1 MKKILVVDDEP
12 AIVTLLTYNL
22 ENANYEVQV
31 ATDGPSAFKKAT
43 ERNFDFIILDLM
55 LPGYDGIEVTKKLRQ
70 EKIKTPII
78 ILTAKDDELNKI
90 IGLEIG
96 ADDYMTKPFSPREVV
111 ARIKAI
117 LRRTEIN
124 SSGIEQDD
132 EEVKEFK
139 DFKIDFS
146 NYSVYKNNEK
156 VSLTPKEFELLV
168 YFVKRIGRVLSRE
181 KLLSGVWG
189 YDYEGQTRMID
200 MHVSHLREKLEVDPK
215 KPVYLKTVRGFGY
228 KFEENK

>member
-31 ATDGPSAFKKAT
+31 AIDGPGAFKKAT
-43 ERNFDFIILDLM
+43 EQNFDFIILDLM

-70 EKIKTPII
+70 EKVKTPII

-96 ADDYMTKPFSPREVV
+96 ADDYMTKPFSPREVI

-117 LRRTEIN
+117 LRRTEYD
-124 SSGIEQDD
+124 SSKDEQTDN
-132 EEVKEFK
+132 EVKEFK

-146 NYSVYKNNEK
+146 NYSVYKKDEK
-156 VSLTPKEFELLV
+156 VALTPKEFELLV
-168 YFVKRIGRVLSRE
+168 YFIKRTGRVLSRE
-181 KLLSGVWG
+181 KLLNGVWG

-200 MHVSHLREKLEVDPK
+200 MHVSHLREKLEVDAKNPI
-215 KPVYLKTVRGFGY
+215 YLKTVRGFGY
-228 KFEENK
+228 KFEESK

>member
-1 MKKILVVDDEP
+1 MKKILVVDDES

-31 ATDGPSAFKKAT
+31 AIDGPSAFKKAT
-43 ERNFDFIILDLM
+43 EQNFDFIILDLM

-70 EKIKTPII
+70 EKVKTPII

-96 ADDYMTKPFSPREVV
+96 ADDYMTKPFSPREVL

-117 LRRTEIN
+117 LRRTERD
-124 SSGIEQDD
+124 SSKDEQIGN
-132 EEVKEFK
+132 EVKEFK

-146 NYSVYKNNEK
+146 NYAVYKNNEK
-156 VSLTPKEFELLV
+156 VALTPKEFELLV
-168 YFVKRIGRVLSRE
+168 YFIKRTGRVLSRE

-200 MHVSHLREKLEVDPK
+200 MHVSHLREKLEVDAKSPI
-215 KPVYLKTVRGFGY
+215 YLKTVRGFGY